1 MESITRFEQMTEQ
14 LRQRPRRC
22 RIAAVCPDDA
32 HSQEALQR
40 ALREN
45 VADVLMVGDTANYR
59 PLAAEFPDRVS
70 CRDASTPVAAA
81 TEAVA
86 AVRRGEADLLFK
98 GLIAS
103 DDLLRAILH
112 KPDGLLPPGRV
123 LTHIAVAQLPE
134 RERLLLLSDVAVI
147 PNPTLPQRQAQ
158 IGYLA
163 DACRRLGISVPRVA
177 MLHCTEKVSE
187 KFPLTLDYQAL
198 KQEAAKGTWGDIV
211 LDGPMDLTT
220 ACQPAAGTIKHIQS
234 AIGGRA
240 DALLMP
246 DIEAG
251 NILYKALS
259 LFGGARVA
267 GILQGA
273 SCPVVLTSRG
283 DSTEAKYNSLAFA
296 ALMAPTH

>member
-1 MESITRFEQMTEQ
+1 MEMITQFEQMAAQ
-14 LRQRPRRC
+14 LRQRPQRS
-22 RIAAVCPDDA
+22 RIAAVCPDDN
-32 HSQEALQR
+32 HSQQALLQ
-40 ALREN
+40 ALRQN
-45 VADVLMVGDTANYR
+45 VADVVMIGRTSLYQTIAR
-59 PLAAEFPDRVS
+59 EFPDRVR
-70 CRDASTPVAAA
+70 CIEAADPVQAA

-112 KPDGLLPPGRV
+112 KPDGLLPAGQV
-123 LTHIAVAQLPE
+123 LTHIAVAQLPD

-147 PNPTLPQRQAQ
+147 PYPNLVQRQAQ
-158 IGYLA
+158 VGYLA
-163 DACRRLGISVPRVA
+163 DACRRLGISTPRIA
-177 MLHCTEKVSE
+177 MLHCTEKVSD
-187 KFPLTLDYQAL
+187 KFPLTLDYQTL
-198 KQEAAKGTWGDIV
+198 KQQAAQGQWGDI
-211 LDGPMDLTT
+211 LIDGPMDLTT
-220 ACQPAAGTIKHIQS
+220 ACQPQAGKIKHIDS
-234 AIGGRA
+234 AIGGEA

-283 DSTEAKYNSLAFA
+283 DSTEAKFNSLAFA
-296 ALMAPTH
+296 ALIAAH